1 MGIHGSSDNML
12 WIVLIIGLWLFSLS
26 WYVHWLHVR
35 IMGMEEIL
43 DYLSEH
49 KCSQCSPLMKP
60 EAGLED

>member
-1 MGIHGSSDNML
+1 ML